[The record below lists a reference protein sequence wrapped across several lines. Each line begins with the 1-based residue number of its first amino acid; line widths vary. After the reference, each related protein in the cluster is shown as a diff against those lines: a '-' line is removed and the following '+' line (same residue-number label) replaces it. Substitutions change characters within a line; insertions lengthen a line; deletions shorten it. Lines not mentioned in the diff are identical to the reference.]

1 MIASCSSSKNT
12 SPSRRVNWLS
22 FAQVQDSLRH
32 TPKKVLVDVYASWC
46 IPCKKMDKVTYKNS
60 EVVDYI
66 NKNFYAIKFDAESMD
81 SIAYQSKLYT
91 NSMNQN
97 QTHNL
102 TYEIAK
108 DESGIA
114 FPTTTVLNEK
124 LNKIT
129 ITKGLLFPSDMLEL
143 LRKINE

>member
-32 TPKKVLVDVYASWC
+32 TPKKV
-46 IPCKKMDKVTYKNS
+46 DKVTYKNS

-91 NSMNQN
+91 NAMNQN
-97 QTHNL
+97 QTHIL